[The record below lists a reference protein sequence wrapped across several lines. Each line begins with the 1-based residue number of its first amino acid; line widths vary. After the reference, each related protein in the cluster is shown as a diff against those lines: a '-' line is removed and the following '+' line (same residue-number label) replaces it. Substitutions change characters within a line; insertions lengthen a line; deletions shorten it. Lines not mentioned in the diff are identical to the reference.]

1 MKQFIAVFFVHT
13 SSGLPVAV
21 WMHHNPHPQGWG
33 FHFNHFN
40 NLKPSVGF
48 VKTF

>member
-21 WMHHNPHPQGWG
+21 WMMHIPHRSPVGASILV
-33 FHFNHFN
+33 N
-40 NLKPSVGF
+40 NLLTSFP
-48 VKTF
+48 